1 MAHRSFE
8 TGIVIVLGLTYSTRG
23 DGLMRKNLLYISL
36 FALLL
41 LSACSGD
48 TKTKQPA
55 SHASGSETEDVEN
68 ESESMEIDDGEVV
81 DVEEEMEQ
89 EEPMDIVEEPLYAL
103 NPKTYS
109 IEPIKDADPQ
119 IVLLTIDDAP
129 DKRALDMAK
138 TLKELNVPAIFF
150 VNGHFITTD
159 EKKETLKEIHDMG
172 FMIGNH
178 TKTHANL
185 KSLTEEEQQ
194 DEILSVNEI
203 VEEVTGEKPKFF
215 RAPFGSNT
223 DYSRNL
229 AEQEGMLLMNWSY
242 GYDFVKEYMTKE
254 SITDIMIN
262 TELLRNGSNLL
273 MHDREWTADAL
284 EDIVNGLRGKGY
296 EFVDPKLIK
305 ILEDGEAAE

>member
-1 MAHRSFE
+1 
-8 TGIVIVLGLTYSTRG
+8 
-23 DGLMRKNLLYISL
+23 MRKNLLYISL

-41 LSACSGD
+41 LSACSEEAEI
-48 TKTKQPA
+48 KQPA
-55 SHASGSETEDVEN
+55 SNAVGSETDDLEN
-68 ESESMEIDDGEVV
+68 AADFEETDDGEEEVV
-81 DVEEEMEQ
+81 KEDMEEEQ
-89 EEPMDIVEEPLYAL
+89 SANVVENPLYVL

-109 IEPIKDADPQ
+109 IEPINDADPKV
-119 IVLLTIDDAP
+119 VLLTIDDAP

-138 TLKELNVPAIFF
+138 TLKEMNVPAIFF

-159 EKKETLKEIHDMG
+159 EKKEIVKEIHEMG

-194 DEILSVNEI
+194 EEIISVNDI

-242 GYDFVKEYMTKE
+242 GYDFVKDYMTKE

-284 EDIVNGLRGKGY
+284 GDIVNGLRGKGY

-305 ILEDGEAAE
+305 ISEDGEVTE

>member
-1 MAHRSFE
+1 MKK
-8 TGIVIVLGLTYSTRG
+8 Y
-23 DGLMRKNLLYISL
+23 LLYISL
-36 FALLL
+36 FTLML
-41 LSACSGD
+41 LSACND
-48 TKTKQPA
+48 NNEVEQPIDNA
-55 SHASGSETEDVEN
+55 AGSDLEKVEN
-68 ESESMEIDDGEVV
+68 GTESEDIVSEEEVDTEEDTVEEEVV
-81 DVEEEMEQ
+81 DVEK
-89 EEPMDIVEEPLYAL
+89 EPLYEL

-109 IEPIKDADPQ
+109 IEPIGDANPNV
-119 IVLLTIDDAP
+119 VLLTIDDAP

-138 TLKELNVPAIFF
+138 TLKEMNVPAIFF

-159 EKKETLKEIHDMG
+159 EKKGILKEIHEMG

-194 DEILSVNEI
+194 EEILSVNEI
-203 VEEVTGEKPKFF
+203 VEEVTGERPKFF

-223 DYSRNL
+223 DYSRGL

-242 GYDFVKEYMTKE
+242 GYDFVKEYMSKE
-254 SITDIMIN
+254 AITDIMIN

-284 EDIVNGLRGKGY
+284 EDIVNGLRDKGY

-305 ILEDGEAAE
+305 SLEDGEVTE